1 MSGALVRGAGLE
13 ALTGPEPELETLATG
28 FVFTEGPAWSV
39 AENALYFSDIQ
50 DDARWR
56 WSPEEGARLVMRPNF
71 IGNGMVYDRDGSL
84 LVCEHVTSSVVRIRP
99 DGARELA
106 AFHYRGKYLNSPNDV
121 ITGSDASIWFTDPD
135 YGRWDHP
142 VGVARRR
149 ELGFRGLYRVPPGG
163 GAAELMADE
172 DEFEQPNGLC
182 FSPDESVLYVDDLHG
197 IKAFARRPD
206 GTLGP
211 AQILHWDMGDNG
223 SGVPGEPD
231 GMKCDELGNV
241 WCAAR
246 GGIWVISPEGAL
258 LGVLETPEV
267 TANLAWGGPDW
278 RTLYLCTSTTLRRL
292 RTRVASAPLPYH
304 GRPRGSDL

>member
-1 MSGALVRGAGLE
+1 MSAALVRGSGLE

-28 FVFTEGPAWSV
+28 FVFTEGPAWSS
-39 AENALYFSDIQ
+39 AEKALYFSDIQ

-71 IGNGMVYDRDGSL
+71 IGNGMVYDRDGGL
-84 LVCEHVTSSVVRIRP
+84 LVCEHVTSSVVRIRR
-99 DGARELA
+99 DGARELV
-106 AFHYRGKYLNSPNDV
+106 AFHYGGKYLNSPNDV
-121 ITGSDASIWFTDPD
+121 ITASDGSIWFTDPD
-135 YGRWDHP
+135 YGRWDHR

-163 GAAELMADE
+163 GPAELMADE

-182 FSPDESVLYVDDLHG
+182 LSPDESVLYVDDLRG
-197 IKAFARRPD
+197 IKAFAIRPD

-211 AQILHWDMGDNG
+211 ARILRWNMGDDG

-246 GGIWVISPEGAL
+246 GGIWVISPQGEL

-267 TANLAWGGPDW
+267 TANLAWGGPEW
-278 RTLYLCTSTTLRRL
+278 RTLYLCTSTTLHRL
-292 RTRVASAPLPYH
+292 QTKVASAPLPYH
-304 GRPRGSDL
+304 RA